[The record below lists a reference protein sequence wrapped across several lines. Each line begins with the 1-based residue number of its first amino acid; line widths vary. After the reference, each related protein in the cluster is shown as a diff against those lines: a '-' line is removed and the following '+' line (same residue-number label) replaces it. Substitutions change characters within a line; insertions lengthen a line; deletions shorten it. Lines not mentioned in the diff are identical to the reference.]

1 MSTTDISTADGK
13 LFFSNPPHPD
23 SAFQPQMKDLNDLTD
38 FKIDT
43 SAAKANKSMAA
54 LPQVAVYNVAADV
67 VVTPANPLIISGSGP
82 VQVSYNK
89 VTIQPGGQI
98 KVLTTADIRIAELIK
113 Q

>member
-1 MSTTDISTADGK
+1 MSAKEISTADGK

-23 SAFQPQMKDLNDLTD
+23 SAFQPELKNLNEVKV

-43 SAAKANKSMAA
+43 TAATASRSAAP
-54 LPQVAVYNVAADV
+54 LPQVAVYTVAVDV
-67 VVTPANPLIISGSGP
+67 VVTPTNPLIISGSGP

-98 KVLTTADIRIAELIK
+98 KVLTTADIRIAELVK
-113 Q
+113 M

>member
-1 MSTTDISTADGK
+1 MSATDISTANGK
-13 LFFSNPPHPD
+13 VFFSNPPHPD
-23 SAFQPQMKDLNDLTD
+23 STIQPEMKDLNDLQD

-43 SAAKANKSMAA
+43 SAAKASKSAA
-54 LPQVAVYNVAADV
+54 PMPKVAVYNVAADV

-98 KVLTTADIRIAELIK
+98 KVLTTADIKIAELIK

>member
-23 SAFQPQMKDLNDLTD
+23 STFQPEMKDLSDLKD
-38 FKIDT
+38 FKIDI
-43 SAAKANKSMAA
+43 SATKTDGPIPK
-54 LPQVAVYNVAADV
+54 VAVYNVAQDV
-67 VVTPANPLIISGSGP
+67 VVTPSNPLVISGSGP
-82 VQVSYNK
+82 VQVTYNR